1 MNFLK
6 VIFSKVAVV
15 YDLMLGRSKIIRD
28 LILAIGNLTKSIQDL
43 TKAYVALARLQM
55 EDRDAIAELY
65 NLHGD
70 LLSNLPAKTP
80 VKAKATLTPIEQIEQ
95 EKKKGSLKN

>member
-6 VIFSKVAVV
+6 VIFSKVIVV

-55 EDRDAIAELY
+55 EDRDAITELY

-70 LLSNLPAKTP
+70 LLSNLPENTP
-80 VKAKATLTPIEQIEQ
+80 VKAKTTLTPIEQIEQ